1 MNDEEYLNK
10 VLKGQDLAD
19 DSEELKELQQH
30 REDVEKLLRRKFAE
44 SNPTIRYGGSKAKG
58 TLIRESY
65 DLDIACYFAHDDTKA
80 GETLE
85 DIYNNVKNALAEEY
99 EVEPKTSAIRL
110 LSKKKETFRKDFH
123 IDVVPGRFTDD
134 SKTDCYL
141 YQNSGEKKRLKTNLQ
156 VHIDHVKDSGV
167 VPALRLLKLWKVRKA
182 IRVKQFAF
190 ELLGIELLAKKKSTT
205 LSEQVKHV
213 WTEIAAAENPI
224 TIKDPANPEGND
236 LMPLLQP
243 VWQELRSVSKATL
256 KTLEELGWE
265 GVFGPND
272 ETNKDERVRRIASVA
287 AAVAHPTRP
296 YGGTE
301 GE

>member
-1 MNDEEYLNK
+1 MSDEEYLNR
-10 VLKGQDLAD
+10 VLEGQDLAD

-30 REDVEKLLRRKFAE
+30 REDVEKLLRRKFSE

-85 DIYNNVKNALAEEY
+85 DIYNNVKKALAEEY

-141 YQNSGEKKRLKTNLQ
+141 YQNGGEKKRLKTNLQ
-156 VHIDHVKDSGV
+156 VHIDHVKGSGV
-167 VPALRLLKLWKVRKA
+167 VPALRLLKLWKTRKA

-190 ELLGIELLAKKKSTT
+190 ELLGIELLAKKKSAPLT
-205 LSEQVKHV
+205 EQLKHV

-224 TIKDPANPEGND
+224 GIKDPANPEGND
-236 LMPLLQP
+236 LMPLLRGA
-243 VWQELRSVSKATL
+243 WQELRAASKATL
-256 KTLEELGWE
+256 ATLDESGWE
-265 GVFGPND
+265 GVFGSID
-272 ETNKDERVRRIASVA
+272 ESDKAERVRRIASVA
-287 AAVAHPTRP
+287 ATVARPTRP
-296 YGGTE
+296 YGAKE
-301 GE
+301 E

>member
-1 MNDEEYLNK
+1 MGDDEYLNK

-30 REDVEKLLRRKFAE
+30 RADVEKLLRKKFAE

-85 DIYNNVKNALAEEY
+85 DIYNNVKKGLEEEY

-134 SKTDCYL
+134 TKTDCYL
-141 YQNSGEKKRLKTNLQ
+141 HQNGGDKQRLKTNLQ
-156 VHIDHVKDSGV
+156 VHIDHVKGSGV

-190 ELLGIELLAKKKSTT
+190 ELLGIELLAKKKSAA

-236 LMPLLQP
+236 LMPLLRA

-256 KTLEELGWE
+256 KTLDESGWE
-265 GVFGPND
+265 GVFGPVD
-272 ETNKDERVRRIASVA
+272 ESDKDERARRVASVA
-287 AAVAHPTRP
+287 VAVTRPTRP